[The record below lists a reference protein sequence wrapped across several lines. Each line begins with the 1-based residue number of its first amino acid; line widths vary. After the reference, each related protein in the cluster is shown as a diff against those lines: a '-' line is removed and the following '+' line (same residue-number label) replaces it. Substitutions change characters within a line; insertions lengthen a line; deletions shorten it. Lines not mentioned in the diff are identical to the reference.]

1 MQARFASWFR
11 QTRDEKGLSQTEA
24 AEQLKLSS
32 PTLSRW
38 EQGTEPRVSH
48 LIRISKW
55 APIAADKLLKLFDG

>member
-1 MQARFASWFR
+1 MQARFATWFR
-11 QTRDEKGLSQTEA
+11 STREEKGLSQTEA

-38 EQGTEPRVSH
+38 ETGTEPRVSH

-55 APIAADKLLKLFDG
+55 AAIPADKLLKLFDG